1 VSITP
6 LAPRILRLADG
17 IEKLGKGRVPW
28 ALGKVANALI
38 EQAKKQAPDDPV
50 LAQIDLFEASPAESI
65 YGLQADAVSAIL
77 RQVAEALP
85 QQAPAMPAAEQGGTI
100 MRGIAT
106 EQF

>member
-6 LAPRILRLADG
+6 LAPRILKLADG
-17 IEKLGKGRVPW
+17 IERLGKGRVPW

-38 EQAKKQAPDDPV
+38 EQAKRQAPDDPV

-85 QQAPAMPAAEQGGTI
+85 QQAPAVPVVQERRTI
-100 MRGIAT
+100 MGGIAR

>member
-6 LAPRILRLADG
+6 LAPRILKLADSV
-17 IEKLGKGRVPW
+17 EKLGKGRVPW

-38 EQAKKQAPDDPV
+38 EQAKQQAPDDPV
-50 LAQIDLFEASPAESI
+50 LAQIDLFQSSPAESI

-85 QQAPAMPAAEQGGTI
+85 QQAPATPVVEQGGTI
-100 MRGIAT
+100 MGGIAS
-106 EQF
+106 EQS